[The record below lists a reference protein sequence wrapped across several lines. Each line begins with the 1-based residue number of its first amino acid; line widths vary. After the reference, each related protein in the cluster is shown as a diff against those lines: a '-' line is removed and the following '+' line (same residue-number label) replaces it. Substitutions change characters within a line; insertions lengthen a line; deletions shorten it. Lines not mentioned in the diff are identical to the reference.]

1 MLGGQA
7 RMDEELVQ
15 TWMARDW
22 ANLYPGAGNARG
34 RERLMEHLH
43 AALERPSSAVGLN
56 GPLVEQA
63 QRTLARM
70 PVADRAY
77 TLMKAR
83 AEAQGYP
90 AWNAAQRGGPDA
102 ALVFETR
109 DGAPLSE
116 VEVPGFFTWQ
126 GFHDGVLDQM
136 DAMVERARTERWV
149 LGDAGEQSAIEAQFT
164 TIRPDIMNRYRADF
178 LEAWDSQLSR
188 LEIASVGGGRDLTV
202 MSALAAP
209 TSPLKQLLVSLAA
222 ETQLTKLPEGAAAP
236 TGGTSGDS
244 VQAAVQQK
252 VLQGAT
258 AAGGQ
263 GATLALNTLDQQGAV
278 DKDAPPPVNYGA
290 DIEAHFQPLHEF
302 AVAAAGGPAPVDSL
316 IARFNNLYQALN
328 LMQAGGAAR
337 DQAVQS
343 MQGELLAMKADT
355 ARMPGLIA
363 NMTEGTIEALGGIAL
378 GSSKAQLNQA
388 LGDQVTAQ
396 CEQIVD
402 NRYPFYQGASRPV
415 PLADFARLFGPNG
428 IMNTFFQQKLAPMVD
443 QSGPAWKWRGD
454 TELSRTL
461 SAQGLR
467 QFQLAAEIRD
477 AFFAAGGGMP
487 MVEFHVTPVT
497 LSPDAYTVTFD
508 VDGQQLVYDHRAARP
523 VKMTWPGPGEGR
535 VEVAVTPELPGQLSR
550 ISETGTWGLF
560 RMIRQSAALAK
571 GDSVGV
577 NFRIGGRDASFQIQA
592 ASVLNPFT
600 LPALSEFRCPRGL

>member
-1 MLGGQA
+1 M
-7 RMDEELVQ
+7 
-15 TWMARDW
+15 
-22 ANLYPGAGNARG
+22 
-34 RERLMEHLH
+34 
-43 AALERPSSAVGLN
+43 
-56 GPLVEQA
+56 
-63 QRTLARM
+63 
-70 PVADRAY
+70 
-77 TLMKAR
+77 
-83 AEAQGYP
+83 
-90 AWNAAQRGGPDA
+90 
-102 ALVFETR
+102 
-109 DGAPLSE
+109 
-116 VEVPGFFTWQ
+116 PGFYTYQ

-149 LGDAGEQSAIEAQFT
+149 LGDAGEQSAIEAQFA
-164 TIRPDIMNRYRADF
+164 TIKPDIMNRYRTDF
-178 LEAWDSQLSR
+178 IDAWDSQLAR
-188 LEIASVGGGRDLTV
+188 LKIASVGGGSDLTV

-209 TSPLKQLLVSLAA
+209 TSPLKQLLVSLSA
-222 ETQLTKLPEGAAAP
+222 ETQLTKLPDGAAAP
-236 TGGTSGDS
+236 TGSAPGDA
-244 VQAAVQQK
+244 VQAAVQKK

-263 GATLALNTLDQQGAV
+263 VGATLALNTLDQQGAV

-302 AVAAAGGPAPVDSL
+302 AVAATGGPAPVDNL

-337 DQAVQS
+337 DQAVQT

-355 ARMPGLIA
+355 SRMPGLIA

-396 CEQIVD
+396 CEQIID

-443 QSGPAWKWRGD
+443 QSGQAWKWRGD

-461 SAQGLR
+461 SAQALR
-467 QFQLAAEIRD
+467 QFQLAAAIRD
-477 AFFAAGGGMP
+477 TFFATGGGMP
-487 MVEFHVTPVT
+487 AIEFHVTPVT

-508 VDGQQLVYDHRAARP
+508 IDGQQLVYDHRAARP
-523 VKMTWPGPGEGR
+523 MKMTWPGPGEGR
-535 VEVAVTPELPGQLSR
+535 VEVAVTPEIPGQLSR
-550 ISETGTWGLF
+550 LSETGTWGLF
-560 RMIRQSAALAK
+560 RMIRKAAALAQ

-577 NFRIGGRDASFQIQA
+577 NFQIGGRDASFQIQA
-592 ASVLNPFT
+592 SSVLNPFT